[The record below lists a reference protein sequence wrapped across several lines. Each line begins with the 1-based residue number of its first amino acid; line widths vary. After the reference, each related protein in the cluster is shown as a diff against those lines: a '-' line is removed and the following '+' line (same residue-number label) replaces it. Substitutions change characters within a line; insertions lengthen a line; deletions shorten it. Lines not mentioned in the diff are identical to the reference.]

1 MDWLADYRSKSVCV
15 RACVVETGYVIEPI
29 LPGIF
34 KKMSI
39 NMCSDMSDMFVSSL
53 WKGDFDK
60 LNVCF

>member
-1 MDWLADYRSKSVCV
+1 MDWLADYRSNSVCV
-15 RACVVETGYVIEPI
+15 CMVETGYAIEPI
-29 LPGIF
+29 FPGIF
-34 KKMSI
+34 KKMGI